1 MVLEEKHFPMNSS
14 TLVPV
19 IMTSWGP
26 ERPVTTDT
34 CPLRKQLAYH
44 IPRHTTVQTC
54 KHLPQEALS
63 RSLWTQTAVHV
74 GAQEG
79 SVFWQGDAEVWEEGP
94 RPRAVGLQSPC
105 RSEHT
110 HIETQSHTQR
120 EIDIPTQHHTH
131 RNRHAHHKY
140 TYKYTHKGAQH
151 IRKPIHIPHTPPHAE
166 VHQVHKHTPHPSHNP
181 PRTSPHK
188 NRQSHN
194 HTYTYTHTDT
204 NIHTSSRYIHTH
216 HTTRMNIHHTRTVHT
231 CSHIMHTT
239 QIYTHKHIQWTHIP
253 HM

>member
-44 IPRHTTVQTC
+44 TPRHTTVQTC

-140 TYKYTHKGAQH
+140 TYKYKGAQH

-166 VHQVHKHTPHPSHNP
+166 VHQVHKHTL
-181 PRTSPHK
+181 
-188 NRQSHN
+188 QI
-194 HTYTYTHTDT
+194 THTNT
-204 NIHTSSRYIHTH
+204 HHTH
-216 HTTRMNIHHTRTVHT
+216 HTTLHAPHHTKTDIHITTHT
-231 CSHIMHTT
+231 HTHTQT
-239 QIYTHKHIQWTHIP
+239 QIYIPQVDTYTHTIP
-253 HM
+253 HAWTYTTRAQYTHAHI